1 MTTFRRL
8 ILVCGLVAAPAAAQ
22 TFEDLDAL
30 QGRVVAALGAE
41 IGEPGGPARPLDRRL
56 KLAACPEVA
65 VVEAPALG
73 AVAVRCQPIGWRIRV
88 PLVKM
93 DADAG
98 VSSGP
103 AVKQAAVVRKGDQ
116 VELRAGGSAFQ
127 ISMVAI
133 AEEDGAEGARIRVRG
148 SEPKSPVVIAQVDGP
163 GRVFLPGFK

>member
-1 MTTFRRL
+1 MTTFRRM
-8 ILVCGLVAAPAAAQ
+8 ILACGLIAAPASAQ

-41 IGEPGGPARPLDRRL
+41 VGEPGGPTRPLDRRL

-73 AVAVRCQPIGWRIRV
+73 AVAVRCESIGWRIRV
-88 PLVKM
+88 PLVKT
-93 DADAG
+93 
-98 VSSGP
+98 
-103 AVKQAAVVRKGDQ
+103 AAVATAAAPAAPQAPAVRKGDQ

-127 ISMVAI
+127 VSVVAI
-133 AEEDGAEGARIRVRG
+133 AQEDGAPGARIRVKG
-148 SEPKSPVVIAQVDGP
+148 SEPKSPVVIAEVDGP